1 MSTCFYSNV
10 IWLQSGSKMSTL
22 GHLHYLTASNLE
34 KVNKMENALQIL
46 ELQLHRTEL
55 KIELH

>member
-1 MSTCFYSNV
+1 MQWQLNSNSYT
-10 IWLQSGSKMSTL
+10 IWLQVI
-22 GHLHYLTASNLE
+22 LE

-46 ELQLHRTEL
+46 ELQLHKTEL